1 MSEQEAQVLDNTE
14 QTNTNAETQVQ
25 LPDYSF
31 VSDKFKVYKEGSD
44 TDLDL
49 DSTLQKLHKSY
60 SELEKKIGSKGV
72 LNAAPKPVELDLTE
86 FDQDYLENNKDLVEL
101 AKANGLSKEAF
112 KTLTDTYND
121 KIKQVLEY
129 KEQET
134 YENTITQ
141 LEGIWGKDTEVQVN
155 YANDAIIKLGFSED
169 EIAAVANNIP
179 FIKLAAAFGSQ
190 LGEHKAPSVV
200 ANSSSLRDLVTNP
213 AYSDSRHP
221 DHKAIVSQ
229 VQSLYAQGHSL
240 KS

>member
-1 MSEQEAQVLDNTE
+1 MSDNEQVLDNTE
-14 QTNTNAETQVQ
+14 QTNTNTETQVQ

-31 VSDKFKVYKEGSD
+31 VSDKFKVYKEGSE

-49 DSTLQKLHKSY
+49 DNTLQKLHKSY
-60 SELEKKIGSKGV
+60 TELEKKIGSKGV